1 MMDAISAVTPQ
12 GPPLADLGKG
22 TSAQPAV
29 AAEPL
34 PALRQDLSLLPASD
48 NRDGS
53 PAWMIQDPV
62 ANRFYRIGW
71 LEFEMLSRWQ
81 PDGNALL
88 EQVHRE
94 TLLRP
99 GTEALEA
106 LLAFLRQNYLVRT
119 ETARA
124 SEHLA
129 TVSASRR
136 QFGLKWLLH
145 HYLYIRI
152 PLVRPDRLLAAAL
165 PYISFVYTRT
175 FLAIMLGLGLL
186 GLILASQQWDSFLA
200 SVQDSFTPAGILAY
214 MAALA
219 FAKVLHELGH
229 AFTATRYGV
238 RVAHMGVSLVVM
250 FPMLYTDT
258 SESWKLTNHR
268 QRLAIVSA
276 GMMAEMGLALLATLG
291 WSITEDGAVRSALF
305 FLATTSWILTLGV
318 NASPFMRF
326 DGYFVLS
333 DLLDLPNLHA
343 RSSAFGRTYLRRT
356 LLGWD
361 EPQPEELPA
370 RLRIVLTAFALTVW
384 VVRAVVFLGIAV
396 AVYLYFFKALGIFLF
411 LVEIFWF
418 ILMPIWSEMKV
429 WARRR
434 SEIRLSR
441 KRLGVALLAGV
452 ALLLALPLPHGVH
465 APGWTHAE
473 RALAVY
479 APFPARVSQVHAAG
493 AVAAGDVLLALESP
507 DTTARGELSDATT
520 ATVWAQLSR
529 ADVSEADAAQRG
541 LLSSRLRQ
549 EMAERLSAS
558 EEIRRLELVA
568 PFAGTLSDLDPLM
581 QPGAWV
587 NPTQALGVLVDTS
600 TWVADAFVDQEAL
613 RHLAVNDS
621 ASVYVFGILAPIPA
635 TVIAIDWTRT
645 LALPDDMLDAT
656 HGGPIRVSTNG
667 KREVQHALYRVRLR
681 LDAPVPHPRTS
692 LVNVVIR
699 GQPYAIAA
707 DWLRTLGSAFIRE
720 SGF

>member
-1 MMDAISAVTPQ
+1 MMDGITVPGASGRFAGGPSGLPGAPASAP
-12 GPPLADLGKG
+12 
-22 TSAQPAV
+22 
-29 AAEPL
+29 EPL
-34 PALRQDLSLLPASD
+34 PELRQDLSLLPASD

-71 LEFEMLSRWQ
+71 LEFEMLSHWQ
-81 PDGNALL
+81 PDGDAVLAA
-88 EQVHRE
+88 VHAE
-94 TLLRP
+94 SLLRP
-99 GTEALEA
+99 GKDALDA

-119 ETARA
+119 DTARA
-124 SEHLA
+124 ADHLA
-129 TVSASRR
+129 AVSATRR

-152 PLVRPDRLLAAAL
+152 PLVRPDRLLAGAL
-165 PYISFVYTRT
+165 PYVSFIYTRA
-175 FLAIMLGLGLL
+175 FLFTLLGLGLL

-200 SVQDSFTPAGILAY
+200 SVQDSFTPAGVLAY
-214 MAALA
+214 MAALS

-258 SESWKLTNHR
+258 SESWKLTNPR

-291 WSITEDGAVRSALF
+291 WSITEDGVIRSALF

-343 RSSAFGRTYLRRT
+343 RSSAFGRAFVRRR
-356 LLGWD
+356 LLGWN
-361 EPQPEELPA
+361 EPAPELLSR
-370 RLRIVLTAFALTVW
+370 RLQVGLTAFALTVW

-411 LVEIFWF
+411 LVEICWF
-418 ILMPIWSEMKV
+418 IVMPIWSEMKV

-434 SEIRLSR
+434 TEIRVSR
-441 KRLGVALLAGV
+441 KLIALSVLVTVMLFLAI
-452 ALLLALPLPHGVH
+452 PLPHGVR
-465 APGWTHAE
+465 APGWIHAE
-473 RALAVY
+473 KTLAVY
-479 APFPARVSQVHAAG
+479 APFPARVSQVRAAG
-493 AVAAGDVLLALESP
+493 PVAAGDVLLTLESP
-507 DTTARGELSDATT
+507 DTTARGERSDAAT
-520 ATVWAQLSR
+520 ATLWAQLRR
-529 ADVSEADAAQRG
+529 ADATEADAAQRG

-549 EMAERLSAS
+549 EMAERVSAT
-558 EEIRRLELVA
+558 EEMRRLELVA
-568 PFAGTLSDLDPLM
+568 PFAGTLTDLDPLV
-581 QPGAWV
+581 QSGAWV
-587 NPTQALGVLVDTS
+587 NPTQALGMLVDAGA
-600 TWVADAFVDQEAL
+600 WVADAFVSQDAL
-613 RHLAVNDS
+613 RHLALDDR
-621 ASVYVFGILAPIPA
+621 ASVYVGSAFEPLRA
-635 TVIAIDWTRT
+635 TVIGIDTTRT
-645 LALPDDMLDAT
+645 LVLPDDMLAAT
-656 HGGPIRVSTNG
+656 HGGPIRVGTNG

-681 LDAPVPHPRTS
+681 LADPLPHARTA
-692 LVNVVIR
+692 LVDVVIH

-707 DWLRTLGSAFIRE
+707 DWLRTLGSAIIRE